1 MRIRGSGSHTH
12 RATWT
17 LKENPEAQG
26 GIRLN
31 FMAVAIMTVNG
42 EIEVDVEIRAK
53 IGATL
58 KNVLGIRKITTRQ
71 TKKFDGV
78 RIMCISG
85 SNDD

>member
-1 MRIRGSGSHTH
+1 
-12 RATWT
+12 
-17 LKENPEAQG
+17 
-26 GIRLN
+26 
-31 FMAVAIMTVNG
+31 MAVAIMTVNG

-58 KNVLGIRKITTRQ
+58 KNVLGIRKIITRQ
-71 TKKFDGV
+71 TKEFDGV